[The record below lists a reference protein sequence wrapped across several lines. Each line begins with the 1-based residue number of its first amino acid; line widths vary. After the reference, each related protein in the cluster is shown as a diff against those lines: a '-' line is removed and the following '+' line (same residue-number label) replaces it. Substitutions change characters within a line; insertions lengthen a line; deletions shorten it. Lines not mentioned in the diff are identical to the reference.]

1 MNIESIISQTKI
13 RHLDLTDIVTV
24 EPTHSLRDTIT
35 IMQSQRSGCVLVTIG
50 SDLVGIFTERDLVRK
65 VVGNEEILL
74 DQPIQKFMTIQP
86 TVLSLDDSLLDA
98 ISLMNEGGY
107 RHIPLVDSEKKLHCC
122 LSVNNIVDY
131 LSEQYPQELLSLPPR
146 PEQNFTE
153 PDGA

>member
-1 MNIESIISQTKI
+1 
-13 RHLDLTDIVTV
+13 
-24 EPTHSLRDTIT
+24 
-35 IMQSQRSGCVLVTIG
+35 
-50 SDLVGIFTERDLVRK
+50 
-65 VVGNEEILL
+65 
-74 DQPIQKFMTIQP
+74 MTIQP